1 MKIGR
6 AEAFLI
12 RLPLLLTVRHAL
24 AARRESLSLVV
35 RLCDD
40 RGNEGW
46 GEGVPRDYVTGESA
60 ENSFEHLAAVLL
72 PSLVDTVVKDPEEVL
87 PAVTRLLSPS
97 PGDQT
102 CSCAAELALLDL
114 AGKAFCRSA
123 ASWFGGPRRQSV
135 RYSVVLPLL
144 DPAEMS
150 AFLAGV
156 RSLGVS
162 HLKIKAEGDRWPE
175 ALAEARAVLGD
186 AVTIAVDANGSWDLD
201 AAVGHLREME
211 RYRVAWVEQPLPR
224 GREDE
229 IPLLAQRSAIPLMAD
244 ESLTTVEEAMQ
255 LVRQGG
261 YRLFNLRVSKLGG
274 LAASHRIA
282 RIARENGVRLQVGCQ
297 VGESSLLSAAGR
309 LLAATLPEIE
319 ALEGSYGT
327 RLLENDVSDEP
338 YEFGRGGSAEV
349 QQTPGL
355 GVTVSPERFARLVV
369 KSAVSTSQTR
379 RSS

>member
-1 MKIGR
+1 MKLCR
-6 AEAFLI
+6 AEAFLV
-12 RLPLLLTVRHAL
+12 RLPMRLTVRHAL
-24 AARRESLSLVV
+24 AARRESLNLVV

-46 GEGVPRDYVTGESA
+46 GEGVPRDYVTGEVA
-60 ENSFEHLAAVLL
+60 ETSFSHLAEVLL
-72 PSLVDTVVKDPEEVL
+72 PSLAGAVIDDPREVL
-87 PAVTRLLSPS
+87 PAVSRLLSPA
-97 PGDQT
+97 PGNQT
-102 CSCAAELALLDL
+102 CCCAAEIALLDL
-114 AGKAFCRSA
+114 AGKAFHRSA
-123 ASWFGGPRRQSV
+123 ASWFGGRRRESV

-144 DPAEMS
+144 EPAETT
-150 AFLAGV
+150 AFLDGV

-162 HLKIKAEGDRWPE
+162 HLKIKAEGERWPE

-201 AAVGHLREME
+201 AAIGHLREME
-211 RYRVAWVEQPLPR
+211 PYRVAWVEQPLPR
-224 GREDE
+224 GREHE
-229 IPLLAQRSAIPLMAD
+229 IPVLAVRGAIPLMAD
-244 ESLTTVEEAMQ
+244 ESLTTVEEARQ

-274 LAASHRIA
+274 LAATHRIA
-282 RIARENGVRLQVGCQ
+282 RIALDNGVRLQVGCQ

-327 RLLENDVSDEP
+327 RLLENDVTDEP
-338 YEFGRGGSAEV
+338 YEFGPGGYAVV

-355 GVTVSPERFARLVV
+355 GVTVALERLAQLVI
-369 KSAVSTSQTR
+369 KSAVINHGER
-379 RSS
+379 E

>member
-1 MKIGR
+1 MKIRR

-12 RLPLLLTVRHAL
+12 RLPLRLTVRHAL
-24 AARRESLSLVV
+24 AARRESLNLVV

-40 RGNEGW
+40 QGNEGW
-46 GEGVPRDYVTGESA
+46 GEGVPRAYVTGESA
-60 ENSFEHLAAVLL
+60 ETSFEHLAAVLL
-72 PSLVDTVVKDPEEVL
+72 PSLVGTVIEGSDQTL
-87 PAVTRLLSPS
+87 PVVTRLLSPAA
-97 PGDQT
+97 GNQT
-102 CSCAAELALLDL
+102 CCCAAELALLDL
-114 AGKAFCRSA
+114 AGKAFRRSV
-123 ASWFGGPRRQSV
+123 ASWFGGRRRESV

-144 DPAEMS
+144 EPAEMN

-162 HLKIKAEGDRWPE
+162 HLKVKAEGDRWPE
-175 ALAEARAVLGD
+175 ALAEARTVLGD
-186 AVTIAVDANGSWDLD
+186 GVTIAVDANGSWDLD

-211 RYRVAWVEQPLPR
+211 LYRVAWVEQPLPR
-224 GREDE
+224 GREVD

-244 ESLTTVEEAMQ
+244 ESLTTVEEARQ

-274 LAASHRIA
+274 LAATHRIA
-282 RIARENGVRLQVGCQ
+282 RIALDNGIRLQVGCQ

-327 RLLENDVSDEP
+327 RLLENDVTDEA
-338 YEFGRGGSAEV
+338 YEFGQGGFAEV

-355 GVTVSPERFARLVV
+355 GVTVAPERLAQLVIN
-369 KSAVSTSQTR
+369 SAIIS
-379 RSS
+379 